1 MQVRATRTNE
11 VSQQVEVEIDAQV
24 VQSAADRKL
33 KGMASKVRIDGF
45 RPGKAPANVVRK
57 RFGQSARAEAIDE
70 IINAKLYEALQE
82 DGLNE
87 TVQFSRPEI
96 KSGIANGALVFTFTA
111 ENFPEVTPVDYKGVA
126 VELERSVLEESAVDA
141 EVKRLQDELTKLA
154 PLEGRDTV
162 EANDV
167 VRVSYIALGEGPQ
180 AEMSQEDQEIDLSR
194 EDLLEG
200 VATGLVGATKGG
212 KKVVSVTLP
221 EDFPVDELKSKEIE
235 LEIEVHEILAR
246 QAPELDDAFAK
257 ETGKADTYAEL
268 RASIE
273 EELLSARK
281 KAAEGRARQ
290 RMLDAIAASNPVVVP
305 PMYLAMQSQQ
315 QVMEQLQMFE
325 RQGIDWRNMQLDVEA
340 LLDASQRD
348 MEPSLARSLVMQ
360 AIARIE
366 SIEVSEDEVREEIE
380 KIAADRD
387 EPASRVLASM
397 GGEDALEELRFRK
410 QMERVLDFVWA
421 AATITEVD
429 ALTPQEEAASEGE
442 EA

>member
-33 KGMASKVRIDGF
+33 RGMASKVRIDGF
-45 RPGKAPANVVRK
+45 RAGKAPASVVRK

-70 IINAKLYEALQE
+70 IVNKQLYEALQE

-96 KSGIANGALVFTFTA
+96 QSGIADGSLVFTFTA

-126 VELERSVLEESAVDA
+126 VELERSVLEESAVDV
-141 EVKRLQDELTKLA
+141 EVKRLQEELTKLA

-167 VRVSYIALGEGPQ
+167 VRVSYVALGEGPQ
-180 AEMSQEDQEIDLSR
+180 AEMAQEDQEIDLSR

-200 VATGLVGATKGG
+200 VATGLVGAPKGG
-212 KKVVSVTLP
+212 KTVVKVTLP

-235 LEIEVHEILAR
+235 LEIDVHEILVR
-246 QAPELDDAFAK
+246 QAPELDDDFAK

-268 RASIE
+268 RAAIE
-273 EELLSARK
+273 EELLGARK
-281 KAAEGRARQ
+281 KANEGSARQ
-290 RMLDAIAASNPVVVP
+290 RLLDTIAASNPVNVP

-325 RQGIDWRNMQLDVEA
+325 RQGIDWQNMQLDVEA

-360 AIARIE
+360 AIARVE

-380 KIAADRD
+380 KIAEERD

-397 GGEDALEELRFRK
+397 GGEEALEELRFRK

-429 ALTPQEEAASEGE
+429 ALEPQAEAASDGE